1 MIIKT
6 RLTEML
12 DINIPIIEGG
22 MAWVG
27 TPKLAASISECGALG
42 TIGTGNFSPDE
53 AREKIKELRKLTDK
67 TFAVNLIILNPYL
80 EELIDVVIDEKVP
93 VVIFGAGNPGR
104 YIKKLKDNNIKV
116 FAVVSSDSLAKRC
129 ENNGADAIIGEGME
143 CGGHIG
149 DVSTL
154 VLIQKLLKVINI
166 PVIAAGGIAS
176 GEAIA
181 GMLTMGAEGVQLGT
195 AFVATKECEAHERYK
210 QKIVKSGIRGTAITG
225 EKLGHPVRVLKSGF
239 TRKVREA
246 ELSSQKEAEELL
258 INSLERA
265 YRNGNTDG
273 SFMAGQSAGL
283 INEVKTVS
291 ELLNTLMEEAECSL
305 RRITSMFGANNTE

>member
-1 MIIKT
+1 MTIKT

-12 DINIPIIEGG
+12 GINIPIIEGG

-27 TPKLAASISECGALG
+27 TPKLAATISECGALG
-42 TIGTGNFSPDE
+42 TVGTGSLPPDE
-53 AREKIKELRKLTDK
+53 VRNKIKELRKLTDK
-67 TFAVNLIILNPYL
+67 TFAVNLIMLNPYL

-93 VVIFGAGNPGR
+93 VVIIGAGNPGR
-104 YIKKLKDNNIKV
+104 YIKKLKDHNIKV
-116 FAVVSSDSLAKRC
+116 FVVVSSDSLAKRC

-195 AFVATKECEAHERYK
+195 AFVATKECEAHESYK
-210 QKIVKSGIRGTAITG
+210 EKIIKSGVRGTVITG

-239 TRKVREA
+239 ARKVREA
-246 ELSSQKEAEELL
+246 EMSSPQEAEELL

-265 YRNGNTDG
+265 YRNGDTDG

-291 ELLNTLMEEAECSL
+291 ELLDSLMEKTECTL
-305 RRITSMFGANNTE
+305 RSITRKFCANSTK